1 MKKLIPHI
9 TIVIILSL
17 IVIIGFATNS
27 GTIGGLIGVS
37 GAFFL
42 EPYILVA
49 GVIAGFSKSYRKLLI
64 NGLLLSFVMVTIV
77 YYNVSQWHDAI
88 GVSHTLSQHIYYYSI
103 RIMDVFILAHLVN
116 IPVVLYF
123 NKSTS
128 KT

>member
-9 TIVIILSL
+9 TIIIILSL
-17 IVIIGFATNS
+17 IVIVGFATNS
-27 GTIGGLIGVS
+27 GTIGGLIGAS

-88 GVSHTLSQHIYYYSI
+88 GVSNTLSQHIYTYSI
-103 RIMDVFILAHLVN
+103 RIMDVFILAHLIN
-116 IPVVLYF
+116 IPVVLY
-123 NKSTS
+123 S
-128 KT
+128 KNSS